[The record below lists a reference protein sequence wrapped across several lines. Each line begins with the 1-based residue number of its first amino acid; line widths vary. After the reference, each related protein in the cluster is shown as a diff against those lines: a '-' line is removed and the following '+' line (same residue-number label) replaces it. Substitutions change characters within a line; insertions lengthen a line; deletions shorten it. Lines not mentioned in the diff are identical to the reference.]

1 MLEVE
6 IEYNLKRKF
15 RYEICKNKG
24 GWVGDVLGGVTGG
37 LIGNDPNEAA
47 KKEAKRQREEAE
59 RLAKEQEETRKK
71 EETFNKN
78 VEQDTT
84 TMANQQVEEQK
95 KRKPTT
101 SVDFSNAIKGYEGET
116 DEDKLKKAFKNR
128 R

>member
-1 MLEVE
+1 MLEIE
-6 IEYNLKRKF
+6 IEYNLNRKY
-15 RYEICKNKG
+15 RYELCKNKG
-24 GWVGDVLGGVTGG
+24 GFVGDVLGSVTGG
-37 LIGNDPNEAA
+37 LIGNDAA

-95 KRKPTT
+95 KGKPTT

>member
-1 MLEVE
+1 MLEIE
-6 IEYNLKRKF
+6 IEYNLNRKY
-15 RYEICKNKG
+15 RYELCKNKG
-24 GWVGDVLGGVTGG
+24 GFVGDVLGSVTGG
-37 LIGNDPNEAA
+37 LIGNDSNDAA
-47 KKEAKRQREEAE
+47 KKEAKRQKEEAE
-59 RLAKEQEETRKK
+59 RLAREQEETRKK
-71 EETFNKN
+71 EEAFNKD

-95 KRKPTT
+95 KGKPTT